1 MGSHK
6 ANGRR
11 ARWLLGVLVG
21 IGVWSIVV
29 TPALVGGGVAQ
40 ALPITSD
47 PHLTL
52 NRLIR
57 TSPFQGS
64 ATTLRDNEGSAFVPG
79 DNALW
84 LASDNDNA
92 LFEVDRTT
100 GALRRRIGQA
110 AFMNARRFGGGPRAG
125 DRRTQD
131 FEALAYDARADV
143 LYAFSGSTS
152 ATPTAFRLI
161 RDGNDRLQVQSW
173 QPLPSEWR
181 GAGWRAA
188 DGRTYV
194 AAGSTI
200 RSYDFTRNTFGP
212 AFSIPGLG
220 SIFGLDFDNVTGDL
234 LAVNTAERLW
244 RAGMGTRR
252 LRPGWNGISLTG
264 LGLRDT
270 RAVEVIG
277 RQVFVSDGDDSRG
290 SSDPMNHAVFVIGV
304 T

>member
-1 MGSHK
+1 MGSHR
-6 ANGRR
+6 ADGRR
-11 ARWLLGVLVG
+11 ARWLLGVLV
-21 IGVWSIVV
+21 IGLWSIVV
-29 TPALVGGGVAQ
+29 TPAIDGGVAQ

-47 PHLTL
+47 PRLTL

-64 ATTLRDNEGSAFVPG
+64 AISLRDNEASAYVPA
-79 DNALW
+79 DNSLW

-92 LFEVDRTT
+92 LFEVNRTT
-100 GALRRRIGQA
+100 GALRRRVAQA

-125 DRRTQD
+125 DRRSQD
-131 FEALAYDARADV
+131 FEALAYDARGDA

-152 ATPTAFRLI
+152 ANPTVFRLT
-161 RDGNDRLQVQSW
+161 RAGNGRLQVDSW
-173 QPLPSEWR
+173 QPLSSEWR

-194 AAGSTI
+194 ASGSTI
-200 RSYDFTRNTFGP
+200 RTYAFTTNRLGP

-220 SIFGLDFDNVTGDL
+220 SIFGIDFDNVTGDL
-234 LAVNTAERLW
+234 LAVNTAQRLW

-264 LGLRDT
+264 FGLRDT

-277 RQVFVSDGDDSRG
+277 RQLFVSDGDDSRDP
-290 SSDPMNHAVFVIGV
+290 SDPMNHAVFVIGV
-304 T
+304 S

>member
-1 MGSHK
+1 
-6 ANGRR
+6 
-11 ARWLLGVLVG
+11 L
-21 IGVWSIVV
+21 SIVV
-29 TPALVGGGVAQ
+29 TPGSEGGVAQ
-40 ALPITSD
+40 ALPSTSD
-47 PHLTL
+47 PQLTL

-64 ATTLRDNEGSAFVPG
+64 PTSLRDNEGSAYVAS
-79 DNALW
+79 DNSLW

-100 GALRRRIGQA
+100 GALRRRIRQA

-125 DRRTQD
+125 DARTQD

-173 QPLPSEWR
+173 QPLPQEWT

-188 DGRTYV
+188 DRRLYV
-194 AAGSTI
+194 AVGSTI
-200 RSYDFTRNTFGP
+200 RTYAFTTNRFGP
-212 AFSIPGLG
+212 AFSIPGLSG
-220 SIFGLDFDNVTGDL
+220 IFGLDFDNVTGDL

-264 LGLRDT
+264 LGLVDT

-277 RQVFVSDGDDSRG
+277 QQVFVSDGDDSRR

-304 T
+304 TSRA

>member
-1 MGSHK
+1 M
-6 ANGRR
+6 
-11 ARWLLGVLVG
+11 
-21 IGVWSIVV
+21 
-29 TPALVGGGVAQ
+29 
-40 ALPITSD
+40 
-47 PHLTL
+47 
-52 NRLIR
+52 
-57 TSPFQGS
+57 
-64 ATTLRDNEGSAFVPG
+64 
-79 DNALW
+79 W

-100 GALRRRIGQA
+100 GALRRTITQA

-125 DRRTQD
+125 DARTQD
-131 FEALAYDARADV
+131 FEALAYNARADV

-152 ATPTAFRLI
+152 ATPTAFRLV
-161 RDGNDRLQVQSW
+161 RDGHDRLQVQSW

-200 RSYDFTRNTFGP
+200 RSYDFTRNRFGP

-277 RQVFVSDGDDSRG
+277 RQVFVSDGDDSRD

>member
-1 MGSHK
+1 MGSHR
-6 ANGRR
+6 ANRRR

-29 TPALVGGGVAQ
+29 TPAIEGGVAQ
-40 ALPITSD
+40 ALPITSQ
-47 PHLTL
+47 PRLTL

-57 TSPFQGS
+57 TSPFQSS
-64 ATTLRDNEGSAFVPG
+64 ATTLRDNEGSAFVAG

-100 GALRRRIGQA
+100 GALRRTITQA
-110 AFMNARRFGGGPRAG
+110 AFMNARRSGGGPRAG
-125 DRRTQD
+125 EARTQD
-131 FEALAYDARADV
+131 FEALAYNARADV

-152 ATPTAFRLI
+152 GTPTAFRLI
-161 RDGNDRLQVQSW
+161 RDGNDRFQVQSW
-173 QPLPSEWR
+173 QPLRSEWT

-194 AAGSTI
+194 ATGSTI
-200 RSYDFTRNTFGP
+200 RTYAFTRNRLGP
-212 AFSIPGLG
+212 AFSIPGLSG
-220 SIFGLDFDNVTGDL
+220 IFGLDFDNVTGDL

-277 RQVFVSDGDDSRG
+277 RQVFVSDGYDSRR
-290 SSDPMNHAVFVIGV
+290 SSDPRNHAVFVIGV